1 MCMKLKFL
9 GLLPALVLALASC
22 SDDSPYSGN
31 GFGRIEATVNAD
43 ATVTPSSALS
53 RSGETTAMSADVSA
67 FKVEIA
73 KKDGTFSKTWE
84 SVAAMDP
91 ETQYPTGAYT
101 INVSYGDE
109 NAEGF
114 EKPYY
119 FGSTE
124 FVVVDE
130 ETAQPAVTATL
141 CNTMLS
147 IDYTDAFKKYFSDYS
162 ATIHSAG
169 GAYIE
174 YEKDE
179 FRPVYVQPGD
189 IALELNVTKA
199 EDGKSFKFNP
209 ADITGAK
216 PRTHYSV
223 KFDVNGGEVGDAV
236 LTVSFDSTTET
247 EPIEVVLS
255 EELVNAPAPT
265 IKPLGFASGDVFNI
279 IEGETFSESPRV
291 NILAHAGIES
301 VTLTVNSAYLAS
313 KGWPTEIDLLQATAA
328 QQALFTADGL
338 KVTGLWKNPDKM
350 AQIDFGGLIA
360 SLRDYNGNQNHEFS
374 IQVKDKFTKLS
385 DVVTFKATTEPL
397 QLVLSNPG
405 TLALGQNTATATLD
419 YNGGNVNDNVKI
431 QIINEYGVW
440 ADANVTGI
448 TSAGDRKYTVAI
460 SIPAS
465 NDNITIRAIYKGET
479 TSNTLKILRDCPAY
493 TITVDALDVF
503 AKRATIKVVPEDAS
517 RLADIMNY
525 LTIETKQ
532 GSGVFAEVAAANVTR
547 NATAGTILL
556 KNLTPSTAYS
566 VRTALADYS
575 NTVTFTTEA
584 DQQLANS
591 NMDSWYVKSKGN
603 YWTNYVCG
611 VNGQTLVWGTLNDL
625 TTGSGV
631 DAYYTRPWST
641 SSTTDSHTGTAAL
654 IRTVGYGSGTTGA
667 GSISIVPNTTQGEL
681 YTGTYSGGPQYGV
694 AFPSRPDALTFWY
707 KYTAQTKVS
716 GDYGV
721 AYVKVYNA
729 AGTVI
734 ATNSFNITSTG
745 SYTKKTLDLNYT
757 VRAKAAK
764 IEVVFKSSGNSDC
777 IKRAGLNLVGPSNS
791 TGHQGSQLYIDD
803 VTLDY
808 K

>member
-22 SDDSPYSGN
+22 SDDKPYSEG

-67 FKVEIA
+67 FAVEIA
-73 KKDGTFSKTWE
+73 KKDGTFTKTWE

-91 ETQYPTGAYT
+91 TTQYPTGAYT
-101 INVSYGDE
+101 IKVSYGDE
-109 NAEGF
+109 NEEGF

-119 FGSTE
+119 YGSTE
-124 FVVVDE
+124 FVVVDD

-162 ATIHSAG
+162 ATVHAAG

-174 YEKDE
+174 YTKDE
-179 FRPVYVQPGD
+179 FRPVYVQPGN
-189 IALELNVTKA
+189 IAIELNVTKA
-199 EDGKSFKFNP
+199 EDGKSFSFSP
-209 ADITGAK
+209 ADITDAK

-247 EPIEVVLS
+247 EPIEIVLS
-255 EELVNAPAPT
+255 DELVNAPAPT
-265 IKPLGFASGDVFNI
+265 IKTLGFESGDVFNI
-279 IEGETFSESPRV
+279 IEGETFTESPRV
-291 NILAHAGIES
+291 NLLAHAGFQS
-301 VTLTVNSAYLAS
+301 VTLTVNSAYLANA
-313 KGWPTEIDLLQATAA
+313 GWPAEIDLMQATAA
-328 QQALFTADGL
+328 QQAMMTAAGL

-350 AQIDFGGLIA
+350 AQIDFGGLI
-360 SLRDYNGNQNHEFS
+360 SGLKEYGGDKNHEFS
-374 IQVKDKFTKLS
+374 IQVKDKFTKVS
-385 DVVTFKATTEPL
+385 EVVSFKATTAPL
-397 QLVLSNPG
+397 TLALSNPG
-405 TLALGQNTATATLD
+405 TLALGQNTATATLE
-419 YNGGNVNDNVKI
+419 YNGGNVDTHVKI
-431 QIINEYGVW
+431 QIINQYGVW
-440 ADANVTGI
+440 EAANVTSI
-448 TSAGDRKYTVAI
+448 TAAGTDRYTVTLA
-460 SIPAS
+460 IPAS
-465 NDNITIRAIYKGET
+465 NGNVTIRAMYNDTK
-479 TSNTLKILRDCPAY
+479 TSNQLKILRDCPAY
-493 TITVDALDVF
+493 TISVDNIDVY
-503 AKRATIKVVPEDAS
+503 AKRATVKVVPEDAS
-517 RLADIMNY
+517 RLADIMSY
-525 LTIETKQ
+525 LTVEAKQ
-532 GSGVFAEVAAANVTR
+532 GSGVYSEVAAANITR
-547 NATAGTILL
+547 DATAGTLLL
-556 KNLTPSTAYS
+556 KNLTPSTAYT

-575 NTVTFTTEA
+575 NEVTFTTEA

-591 NMDSWYVKSKGN
+591 DMDSWYVKAKGN
-603 YWTNYVCG
+603 YWNNYVCG

-641 SSTTDSHTGTAAL
+641 SSTTDAHTGTAAL
-654 IRTVGYGSGTTGA
+654 IRTVGYGSGNTGA
-667 GSISIVPNTTQGEL
+667 GSLSIVNNVAAGEL
-681 YTGTYSGGPQYGV
+681 YTGTYNNGAQYGV
-694 AFPSRPDALTFWY
+694 SFPSRPDAITFWY
-707 KYTAQTKVS
+707 KYVPQTKVS

-721 AYVKVYNA
+721 AQVKVYNA

-734 ATNSFNITSTG
+734 ATNSFNISSTS
-745 SYTKKTLDLNYT
+745 SYTKKTLDLSYT

-777 IKRAGLNLVGPSNS
+777 IKRAALNLVGASNS
-791 TGHQGSQLYIDD
+791 SGHYGSQLYIDD